1 MGKVWVSISQ
11 TFPIPWVL
19 LYFPLIW
26 ETDGETH
33 AFSKWWSIP
42 QDGNLMGKKQPYY
55 GESMSINFPDFPP
68 YHGFCCIF
76 LYCGKFMGKP
86 MHFPYD
92 DTGYFFSC
100 ANCVWIDQRRYMDE
114 AVIFAMVDSVW
125 VAIFRFQ

>member
-19 LYFPLIW
+19 LHFPLIW

-55 GESMSINFPDFPP
+55 GKSMSTNFPYFAIPWV
-68 YHGFCCIF
+68 
-76 LYCGKFMGKP
+76 LL
-86 MHFPYD
+86 HFPVLWEIYGE
-92 DTGYFFSC
+92 TNAFPIWWHWLIFSR